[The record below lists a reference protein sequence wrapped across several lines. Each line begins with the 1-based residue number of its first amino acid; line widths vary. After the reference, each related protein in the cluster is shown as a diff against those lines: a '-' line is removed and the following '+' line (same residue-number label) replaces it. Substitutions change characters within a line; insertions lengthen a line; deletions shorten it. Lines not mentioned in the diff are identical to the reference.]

1 MPKFYC
7 KKMKQIALFSFILTA
22 HSLLAQMI
30 PVPFERRVK
39 NADCIALAHVAEQ
52 QSYWD
57 ANHANIW
64 TRTVFEVRAY
74 LKGASSQ
81 QLIATISPGG
91 VVENEAQTTCP
102 TEYFNKNMD
111 YLLILEANNTL
122 VDDKKYRNSH
132 PQVAQRR
139 VYASFQGTLP
149 YDGRFYYDAMA
160 ESQVSEA
167 DLFNRLKTMYGL
179 TATTPD
185 GASYAI
191 RKAAVLL
198 PPSGTI
204 TSITDGSGSLPAT
217 GFVAGTIEAANE
229 LIINGTGFGA
239 TAGSVQFKTA
249 NNGNAASFISTLTS
263 DIIAWSA
270 TQIRVKIPTLGA
282 TGTLN
287 VLDNT
292 AALVAST
299 TITIKWAEI
308 NVETNFSGFSSSTRQ
323 QNHLSNRNGS
333 GGYSFQYSSQISGG
347 STFSTDM
354 AAQTAFLRSLST
366 WRCNT
371 LVNYGISGT
380 TSAGYLSDNI
390 SAVMYDNTL
399 PDGALGVCTYR
410 SSGSSSGGCTLYNTT
425 WYLKEMDIQ
434 IRPTPGTGFTW
445 NFTTGAPS
453 GAQYDFES
461 VMSHEI
467 GHGHGLGHINNST
480 LMMHYSIF
488 NGSAKRTLGAD
499 EIAAGSYKISQSTGT
514 NCVTSILPMTTI
526 SMSSC
531 TILPIE
537 LLDFSGKQAKNEIK
551 LTWTTAS
558 ERDNK
563 GFELE
568 GSWDGKTFAAIGFV
582 KGQGTTTQQHTY
594 DFTDTPPQYFGDI
607 VYYRLRQINFD
618 ETASLSKILSFTFGK
633 TTDWQVFP
641 NPTKTDVVLQSNQDI
656 KGTVVVELTDLLGRT
671 LGSSI
676 YEGISVKSGIHQNVE
691 NLPNGLYFIKI
702 SSDNTVLFTKRIVK
716 N

>member
-1 MPKFYC
+1 
-7 KKMKQIALFSFILTA
+7 MKQVILFALVLMT
-22 HSLLAQMI
+22 HTLLAQMI

-39 NADCIALAHVAEQ
+39 NADCIALARPTEQ

-57 ANHANIW
+57 ADHANIW

-74 LKGASSQ
+74 VKGANSQ
-81 QLIATISPGG
+81 QFIATISPGG
-91 VVENEAQTTCP
+91 VVENESQVTCP
-102 TEYFNKNMD
+102 TESFNKNMD
-111 YLLILEANNTL
+111 YLLILEANNTQI
-122 VDDKKYRNSH
+122 DDKKYRDSH
-132 PQVAQRR
+132 PDVAQRR

-160 ESQVSEA
+160 ELQMSEA

-185 GASYAI
+185 GAPYAI
-191 RKAAVLL
+191 RKSATLL

-217 GFVAGTIEAANE
+217 GFVAGTIVAANE

-239 TAGSVQFKTA
+239 TAGSVAFL
-249 NNGNAASFISTLTS
+249 NADNPDGTLMSPLTTSTLTS
-263 DIIAWSA
+263 DVISWNS
-270 TQIRVKIPTLGA
+270 TQIRVKIPTSSA
-282 TGTLN
+282 TGTFS

-292 AALVAST
+292 STVVASS

-308 NVETNFSGFSSSTRQ
+308 NVQSTFSGFSSSTRQ
-323 QNHLSNRNGS
+323 QNHLANRNGS
-333 GGYSFQYSSQISGG
+333 GGYSFQYSSQNSGG
-347 STFSTDM
+347 STFSTDI

-399 PDGALGVCTYR
+399 TDGALGVCTYR
-410 SSGSSSGGCTLYNTT
+410 SSGSSAGGCTLFTTT

-434 IRPTPGTGFTW
+434 IRPIPSTGFTW

-453 GAQYDFES
+453 GTQYDFES
-461 VMSHEI
+461 VMAHEI
-467 GHGHGLGHINNST
+467 GHGHGLGHINNSA
-480 LMMHYSIF
+480 LMMHYVIF
-488 NGSAKRTLGAD
+488 NGSAKRTPSAN
-499 EIAAGSYKISQSTGT
+499 EIAAGNYKISQSTAT

-526 SMSSC
+526 LAASC
-531 TILPIE
+531 TVLPIE
-537 LLDFSGKQAKNEIK
+537 LLNFSGKQAKSDVK

-568 GSWDGKTFAAIGFV
+568 RSSDGKTFAAIGFV

-594 DFTDTPPQYFGDI
+594 DFTDSPPQYFGGI

-618 ETASLSKILSFTFGK
+618 GTASLSKTLSFTLGK
-633 TTDWQVFP
+633 ATDWQVFP
-641 NPTKTDVVLQSNQDI
+641 NPTKTDVAIQSNQDI
-656 KGTVVVELTDLLGRT
+656 KGTIIVELTDLLGRT

-702 SSDNTVLFTKRIVK
+702 LSDNTVLFTQRVVK

>member
-1 MPKFYC
+1 
-7 KKMKQIALFSFILTA
+7 MKQVTLFVLVLMT

-39 NADCIALAHVAEQ
+39 NADCIALARPTEQ

-57 ANHANIW
+57 ADHANIW

-74 LKGASSQ
+74 VKGANSQ
-81 QLIATISPGG
+81 QFIATISPGG
-91 VVENEAQTTCP
+91 VVDNESQVTCP
-102 TEYFNKNMD
+102 TESFNKNMD
-111 YLLILEANNTL
+111 YLLILEANNTQI
-122 VDDKKYRNSH
+122 DDKKYRDLS
-132 PQVAQRR
+132 PDVPQRR

-149 YDGRFYYDAMA
+149 YDGHFYYDGMA
-160 ESQVSEA
+160 ELQMSEA

-179 TATTPD
+179 AATTPD
-185 GASYAI
+185 GAPYAI
-191 RKAAVLL
+191 RKSATLL

-217 GFVAGTIEAANE
+217 GFVAGTIAAANE

-239 TAGSVQFKTA
+239 TAGTVQFKTA
-249 NNGNAASFISTLTS
+249 DNGSATSFISTLTS

-270 TQIRVKIPTLGA
+270 TQIRVKIPTSGA

-308 NVETNFSGFSSSTRQ
+308 NVESSSIGFSSSTRQ

-333 GGYSFQYSSQISGG
+333 GGYSFQYSSQTSGG
-347 STFSTDM
+347 STFSTDIP
-354 AAQTAFLRSLST
+354 AQTAFLRSLST

-380 TSAGYLSDNI
+380 TSAGYANDNI
-390 SAVMYDNTL
+390 SSVMYDNTL
-399 PDGALGVCTYR
+399 SDGALGVCTYR
-410 SSGSSSGGCTLYNTT
+410 SSAPGSATCTLYTTT

-434 IRPTPGTGFTW
+434 IRPIPSTGFTW

-453 GAQYDFES
+453 GTQYDFES

-467 GHGHGLGHINNST
+467 GHGHGLGHINNSA
-480 LMMHYSIF
+480 LMMHYVIF
-488 NGSAKRTLGAD
+488 NGSAKRTPSAN
-499 EIAAGSYKISQSTGT
+499 EIAAGSYKVAQSTAT

-526 SMSSC
+526 SAASC
-531 TILPIE
+531 TVLPIE
-537 LLDFSGKQAKNEIK
+537 LLDFSGKQAKSDVK
-551 LTWTTAS
+551 LTWITAS

-568 GSWDGKTFAAIGFV
+568 RSSDGKTFAAIGFV

-594 DFTDTPPQYFGDI
+594 DFTDTPPQYFGGI

-618 ETASLSKILSFTFGK
+618 GTESLSKTLSFTLGK
-633 TTDWQVFP
+633 ATDWLVFP
-641 NPTKTDVVLQSNQDI
+641 NPTKTDVVVQSNQDI
-656 KGTVVVELTDLLGRT
+656 KGTVIVEWADLLGRT

-702 SSDNTVLFTKRIVK
+702 LSDNTVLFTQRVVK